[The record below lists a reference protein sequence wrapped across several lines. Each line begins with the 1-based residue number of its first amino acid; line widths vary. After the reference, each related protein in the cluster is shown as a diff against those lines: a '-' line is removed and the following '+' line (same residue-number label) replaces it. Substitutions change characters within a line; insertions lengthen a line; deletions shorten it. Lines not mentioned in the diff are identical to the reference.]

1 MIVTI
6 DLVTGEVT
14 SDAVRTVRSELSRNR
29 MDRSAIPM
37 PDVAL
42 NIRQP
47 EPARPAFPEG
57 LAYRDVDSFL
67 DEMRQ

>member
-1 MIVTI
+1 
-6 DLVTGEVT
+6 
-14 SDAVRTVRSELSRNR
+14 

-37 PDVAL
+37 PDVAI

-47 EPARPAFPEG
+47 EPARPVFPEG